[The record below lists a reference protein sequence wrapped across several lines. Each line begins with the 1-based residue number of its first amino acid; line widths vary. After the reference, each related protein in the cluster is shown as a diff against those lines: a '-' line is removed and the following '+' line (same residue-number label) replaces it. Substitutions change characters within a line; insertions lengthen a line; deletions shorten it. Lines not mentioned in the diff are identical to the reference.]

1 MVMDRIKARI
11 KPADTIGFL
20 DMAKGAAKMAP
31 GALGGGLATAKG
43 LLLNKDKA
51 YSIGALLEEQAKKN
65 PNNTAIKYENQQIS
79 YAEFNANANRIA
91 HYLQTQGV
99 QSGDAVA
106 LFMENRPEV
115 LYAVAGIVKLGA
127 VASMINTSQRGDV
140 LLHSLTLV
148 KPKYVIVG
156 QELVDGLT
164 EVSKQL
170 DKSLCDGGML
180 YLSED
185 GAHDAPKGFVD
196 LDAAL
201 EQADTHNP
209 TTTAGVLLGQP
220 AYYIFTSGT
229 TGLPKASVM
238 SHLRWM
244 RACYAMGQ
252 ASIRMKPDDVF
263 YCCLPLYHNNALTL
277 AFSSSLGVGASIA
290 IARKFSASRFW
301 DDILHYDASVFC
313 YIGELCRY
321 LLAQPPKPAEKK
333 HRVRACMGNGL
344 RPEIWDEFK
353 QRYGI
358 DHINE
363 FYGAS
368 EGNLAFTNAF
378 NIDRTAGFCPL
389 PFTIVK
395 YDIDADEPMRDAKG
409 KMIKVKKGEDGLL
422 ITEVTERMSFE
433 GYTDKAASEKKLFR
447 DVFKPGDCW
456 FNTGDLVKNQG
467 FKHIAFVDRLGDTF
481 RWKGENVATTEVEG
495 AVGAWPQ
502 VEAGCVYGVLVPGAD
517 GRAGMAAITP
527 NVDLKQFDLKGFAED
542 VAANLPSYAV
552 PLFLRFRAAQ
562 EVTGT
567 FKFRKVELKE
577 QGFDPEACGEP
588 VYALIKG
595 EYVPVDGKLYAA
607 ITTGEQKI

>member
-1 MVMDRIKARI
+1 
-11 KPADTIGFL
+11 
-20 DMAKGAAKMAP
+20 
-31 GALGGGLATAKG
+31 
-43 LLLNKDKA
+43 
-51 YSIGALLEEQAKKN
+51 
-65 PNNTAIKYENQQIS
+65 
-79 YAEFNANANRIA
+79 
-91 HYLQTQGV
+91 
-99 QSGDAVA
+99 
-106 LFMENRPEV
+106 
-115 LYAVAGIVKLGA
+115 
-127 VASMINTSQRGDV
+127 
-140 LLHSLTLV
+140 LV
-148 KPKYVIVG
+148 KPKKIIVG
-156 QELVDGLT
+156 SELVEALG
-164 EVSKQL
+164 EVSKKL
-170 DKSLCDGGML
+170 DKELLGKGL
-180 YLSED
+180 LHQSED
-185 GAHDAPKGFVD
+185 GSQSAPKGFVD

-201 EQADTHNP
+201 ADQADTNPP
-209 TTTAGVLLGQP
+209 TTGQVILGQP

-252 ASIRMKPDDVF
+252 ASIHMQPDDVF

-277 AFSSSLGVGASIA
+277 AFSSALGVGASIA
-290 IARKFSASRFW
+290 IARKFSASGFW
-301 DDILHYDASVFC
+301 KDIQHHDATVFC

-321 LLAQPPKPAEKK
+321 LLAQPESAAEKN

-358 DHINE
+358 EHINE

-378 NIDRTAGFCPL
+378 NVDRTAGFCPL

-395 YDIDADEPMRDAKG
+395 YDIDADEPVRDARG
-409 KMIKVKKGEDGLL
+409 QMIKVKKGEDGLL
-422 ITEVTERMSFE
+422 ITEVTERMNFE
-433 GYTDKAASEKKLFR
+433 GYTDPAASEKKLFR
-447 DVFKPGDCW
+447 NVFKDGDCW
-456 FNTGDLVKNQG
+456 FNTGDMVKHQG

-502 VEAGCVYGVLVPGAD
+502 VETGCVYGVQVPGAD

-527 NVDLKQFDLKGFAED
+527 NCALDEFDMQGFADELSE
-542 VAANLPSYAV
+542 ALPAYAM
-552 PLFLRFRAAQ
+552 PLFLRFREAQ
-562 EVTGT
+562 EITGT

-577 QGFDPEACGEP
+577 QGFDPDACGEP

-595 EYVPVDGKLYAA
+595 AYVPVDGSLFEA
-607 ITTGEQKI
+607 INAGEVKV